1 MFILFKKI
9 LNSNPAQQGDILVR
23 SDSIFLYNQDTLE
36 DQKLRVSYNATRIE
50 LSSFPNHSFYT
61 LTTVDD
67 LSTMLNVV
75 DMTSGVGS
83 GSSCAGDTGVLDT
96 VYAVTKYPMIRANM
110 ILNQNRNEIQAYVF
124 NPEYLIF
131 AEDVVYYDKR
141 LNAERQALMVVLR
154 DSQQKKI
161 LTNLMLADLIAILEP
176 LVAPVVP

>member
-9 LNSNPAQQGDILVR
+9 LNSNPAQLGNVLVR
-23 SDSIFLYNQDTLE
+23 ADSIFLYNEDTLE
-36 DQKLRVSYNATRIE
+36 DHKMRVSYQASRVE

-61 LTTVDD
+61 LTTIDA
-67 LSTMLNVV
+67 LSSLLDVV

-83 GSSCAGDTGVLDT
+83 GSSCAGDAGVLDT

-110 ILNQNRNEIQAYVF
+110 ILNQNRNELQAYVF

-131 AEDVVYYDKR
+131 AEDVVYYDQR
-141 LNAERQALMVVLR
+141 LNQQRTALMIVLR

-161 LTNLMLADLIAILEP
+161 LTDLLLADLVAVLEP
-176 LVAPVVP
+176 IIAP